1 LAPQRA
7 ADDSKAKSPSGTGR
21 APAADGNE
29 TSSPAFPGIPQ
40 LTKSKRLFM
49 DIASWQ
55 GVNALRTKSQEAL
68 DRAEAQFKKKENQA
82 RASEA
87 AMAEYNLVLR
97 NVREKTARL
106 KALRLAREAAD
117 AAQVAEQ

>member
-1 LAPQRA
+1 
-7 ADDSKAKSPSGTGR
+7 
-21 APAADGNE
+21 
-29 TSSPAFPGIPQ
+29 
-40 LTKSKRLFM
+40 
-49 DIASWQ
+49 
-55 GVNALRTKSQEAL
+55 LRTKSQEAL
-68 DRAEAQFKKKENQA
+68 DRAEAQFKKENQA
-82 RASEA
+82 RAGEA